1 MSTDEIPTKGLFGVL
16 MGVAAVA
23 LFLHANT
30 PTLDGDSVQYAAV
43 AKEIVRSGRWLL
55 PFDPVYNAPYY
66 FHFPLS
72 VWVPAVM
79 FKLFGVSVFTA
90 RLYSLLMAMVAVAGI
105 FSIGRVLAN
114 SWVGWCAG
122 LSFLLTDHVLRIARQ
137 CRVDLPL
144 IAFLVLAFLAL
155 ILAQSAEAPGS
166 ASSSRSQSR
175 SKRWYLLFG
184 LAVCGAVLTK
194 EVVGLVPLGVA
205 AAYLGSFRRW
215 SDLIH
220 PMFLVGWIIALGP
233 VVGLTLLEKARYQTT
248 TWAMYHGQ
256 MFLWFLKE
264 AEHLTK
270 PWYYYLWAIWDK
282 YWYFL
287 PLALIGT
294 WGAIQK
300 IRNREEPRWGIVLL
314 WAVALPLGFS
324 LAKHKVHYYIL
335 PMYAATALLIGLAC
349 DRLIRG
355 VLRQRLVTAVVVLGI
370 IGGITA
376 SFFPANLHKQR
387 FAENVR
393 LVTKLDP
400 ILAKEPG
407 ELIVV
412 RQDVASLLFY
422 SRVITRVTS
431 AHEWPYFRD
440 LLGAPAQKRRY
451 GLIGKKDWEL
461 LEPEIR
467 SRWQTVIDDGNRLVV
482 REG

>member
-1 MSTDEIPTKGLFGVL
+1 MSTDEIPTKWLFGVL
-16 MGVAAVA
+16 MGVAATA

-43 AKEIVRSGRWLL
+43 AKEIVRSGRWLV

-72 VWVPAVM
+72 VWAPALM
-79 FKLFGVSVFTA
+79 FKLFGVSVLTA

-105 FSIGRVLAN
+105 FCIGRMLAN

-144 IAFLVLAFLAL
+144 MAFLVLAFLAL
-155 ILAQSAEAPGS
+155 ILAHWPEGCGA

-205 AAYLGSFRRW
+205 LAYFLLRRQW
-215 SDLIH
+215 RELAS
-220 PMFLVGWIIALGP
+220 PAFLSSWVLALGP

-248 TWAMYHGQ
+248 TWALYHGQ

-287 PLALIGT
+287 PLALIGA
-294 WGAIQK
+294 WLAVQK

-314 WAVALPLGFS
+314 WAVALPIGFS

-335 PMYAATALLIGLAC
+335 PMYAATALLVGLAC
-349 DRLIRG
+349 DRLMQGIWR
-355 VLRQRLVTAVVVLGI
+355 RRLVTTVVVLAVV
-370 IGGITA
+370 GGVVA
-376 SFFPANLHKQR
+376 SFFPMKLHKQR
-387 FAENVR
+387 FSENVR
-393 LVTKLDP
+393 LAPRLDS

-422 SRVITRVTS
+422 SRVLTRVTS
-431 AHEWPYFRD
+431 AHEYAHFRD
-440 LLGAPAQKRRY
+440 LLSAPAQKRRY
-451 GLIGKKDWEL
+451 VLIGKTDWKL
-461 LEPEIR
+461 LDPSLR
-467 SRWQTVIDDGNRLVV
+467 SRWRVVIDDGNRLVV